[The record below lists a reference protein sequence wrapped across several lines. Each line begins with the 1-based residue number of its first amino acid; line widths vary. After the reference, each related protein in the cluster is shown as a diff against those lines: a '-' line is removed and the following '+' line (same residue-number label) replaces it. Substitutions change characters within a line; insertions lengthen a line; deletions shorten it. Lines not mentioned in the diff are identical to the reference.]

1 MSRSDRSPMRMKG
14 HYIHPDLGDDPLPDS
29 FALAD
34 QAMVKKIGA
43 FLLEHYA
50 GHPFRADVSHERG
63 YIKVY
68 LPEVMGSV
76 NGFVIHISAVKNHVD
91 FIRWMNR
98 ACGEILER
106 YKLPRHRFNR
116 DDWRAA
122 IAKAPIIG
130 LQKAAVPE

>member
-1 MSRSDRSPMRMKG
+1 MSRSDRSPMRMRAV
-14 HYIHPDLGDDPLPDS
+14 YAHPDQGDEPQHDP

-34 QAMVKKIGA
+34 QAMVRKCGS

-50 GHPFRADVSHERG
+50 GHPFRVDVSHQRG

-76 NGFVIHISAVKNHVD
+76 NGFIIHMHMIKNHVD
-91 FIRWMNR
+91 FIRWMNT

-106 YKLPRHRFNR
+106 YRLPRHRFNR